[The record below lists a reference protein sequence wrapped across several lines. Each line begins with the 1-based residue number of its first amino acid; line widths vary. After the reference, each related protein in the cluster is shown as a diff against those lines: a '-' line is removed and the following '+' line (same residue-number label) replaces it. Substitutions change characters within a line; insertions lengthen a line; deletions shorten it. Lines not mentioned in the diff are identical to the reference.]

1 MCKRRAGWFRYTQ
14 RQGRSI
20 EEFKDE
26 LHSSA
31 LEEDRNDGEAVS
43 DPRSEEENRARQEEE
58 EGRKLVRKEQ
68 APPTTEG
75 TAQTEQQQQ
84 RQQQRR

>member
-14 RQGRSI
+14 IQGRFI
-20 EEFKDE
+20 EEFKGE

-43 DPRSEEENRARQEEE
+43 DPRSEEENRVRQEEE
-58 EGRKLVRKEQ
+58 EGGRKLVRKEQ
-68 APPTTEG
+68 ALPTTEG
-75 TAQTEQQQQ
+75 TA
-84 RQQQRR
+84 

>member
-58 EGRKLVRKEQ
+58 EGRKLVQEQ
-68 APPTTEG
+68 APPTTEE
-75 TAQTEQQQQ
+75 TAQTEQQQ